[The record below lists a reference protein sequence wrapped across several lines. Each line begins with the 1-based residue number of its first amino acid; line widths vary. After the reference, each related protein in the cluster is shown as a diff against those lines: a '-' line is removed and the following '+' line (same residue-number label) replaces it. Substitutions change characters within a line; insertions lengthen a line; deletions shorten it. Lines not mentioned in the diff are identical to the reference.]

1 MKERIIYLLMSV
13 VLVAFSSCTK
23 DDESKSP
30 FDNVTYIEQAKV
42 QDYDNVVFKKTIT
55 ERQRFISAVSAYP
68 VNQDVEVS
76 FKVSPELATTYNNRN
91 NTKYAVL
98 SKNHYILSDT
108 KATIPAG
115 KAQAPDITV
124 DFVDLTAED
133 MQIDE
138 TYLLPVTIES
148 VSGGISLLNGAK
160 TIYFLV
166 RRSSAITTAANLK
179 DNWIEVPSFDT
190 PEGGAWRKRA
200 ESDYF

>member
-108 KATIPAG
+108 KATIPA
-115 KAQAPDITV
+115 
-124 DFVDLTAED
+124 
-133 MQIDE
+133 
-138 TYLLPVTIES
+138 
-148 VSGGISLLNGAK
+148 
-160 TIYFLV
+160 
-166 RRSSAITTAANLK
+166 R
-179 DNWIEVPSFDT
+179 
-190 PEGGAWRKRA
+190 
-200 ESDYF
+200 

>member
-76 FKVSPELATTYNNRN
+76 FKVSPELATTYNNPQQHQVCS
-91 NTKYAVL
+91 AV
-98 SKNHYILSDT
+98 
-108 KATIPAG
+108 
-115 KAQAPDITV
+115 Q
-124 DFVDLTAED
+124 
-133 MQIDE
+133 
-138 TYLLPVTIES
+138 ES
-148 VSGGISLLNGAK
+148 LHTFRHKGDDSG
-160 TIYFLV
+160 
-166 RRSSAITTAANLK
+166 R
-179 DNWIEVPSFDT
+179 
-190 PEGGAWRKRA
+190 
-200 ESDYF
+200 